1 MLELMHEKILPEE
14 IKKQEKRRVHM
25 EKRAISEKMLEAL
38 RCFLNGEKVMWED
51 GLSGE
56 DWQMLFRLC
65 QHHQILPMIYDTV
78 YACPAFQTCPQE
90 TVQMIKTQVIRQV
103 MVQSRKTEEFLQ
115 LYKKLLDQ
123 DLTPL
128 VVKGLVCR
136 ELYREPDYRCSG
148 DEDVLIPAE
157 QFKTCGEVFAAVG
170 MDMLEPDQNPDEA
183 GEVPFYKVG
192 GLLHIELHKE
202 LFSSESEAYGDL
214 NRLFECVFDRK
225 IQETIHGVPVY
236 TMCHTDHLLY
246 LILHAFK
253 HFLHSGFGIR
263 QVCDIVIYAETYGGE
278 IDWDELMEKCKGV
291 HADVFAASLFDIGK
305 KELTFD
311 PVKACYSESWSSVE
325 VDGSD
330 LLEDLLEGG
339 VFGDSSMSRKHSSN
353 ITLQAVSEDKK
364 GKKAGASLMQTLF
377 PDRKYMERTYA
388 YLKKYPFLL
397 PAAWASRILNYL
409 RESKSMGGNDA
420 MESIEIGNHRVD
432 LMKKYKIIQ

>member
-1 MLELMHEKILPEE
+1 
-14 IKKQEKRRVHM
+14 M

-51 GLSGE
+51 GVSAE

-65 QHHQILPMIYDTV
+65 QYHQILPMIYDTV

-115 LYKKLLDQ
+115 LYKKLLEQ

-157 QFKTCGEVFAAVG
+157 QFKACSEVFAAAG
-170 MDMLEPDQNPDEA
+170 MEMLEPDQDPDEA

-214 NRLFECVFDRK
+214 NRLFDGVFERK
-225 IQETIHGVPVY
+225 IQDTIHGVPVY

-263 QVCDIVIYAETYGGE
+263 QVCDIVIYAEAFGKE
-278 IDWDELMEKCKGV
+278 IDWDDLMEKCKGI

-311 PVKACYSESWSSVE
+311 PVKACYPESWSSVE

-364 GKKAGASLMQTLF
+364 GKKAGASLVQTLF
-377 PDRKYMERTYA
+377 PDRKYMERTYT

-409 RESKSMGGNDA
+409 KESKSMSGNDA

>member
-1 MLELMHEKILPEE
+1 
-14 IKKQEKRRVHM
+14 M
-25 EKRAISEKMLEAL
+25 EKRAISEKLLEAL

-51 GLSGE
+51 GVSAE

-65 QHHQILPMIYDTV
+65 QYHQILPMIYDTV

-115 LYKKLLDQ
+115 LYKKLLEQ

-157 QFKTCGEVFAAVG
+157 QLKACSEVFAAAG
-170 MDMLEPDQNPDEA
+170 MEMLEPDQDPDEA

-214 NRLFECVFDRK
+214 NRLFDGVFERK
-225 IQETIHGVPVY
+225 IQDTIHGVPVY

-263 QVCDIVIYAETYGGE
+263 QVCDIVIYAEAFGKE
-278 IDWDELMEKCKGV
+278 IDWDDLMEKCKGI

-311 PVKACYSESWSSVE
+311 PVKACYPESWSSVE

-364 GKKAGASLMQTLF
+364 GKKAGASLVQTLF
-377 PDRKYMERTYA
+377 PDRKYMERTYT

-409 RESKSMGGNDA
+409 KESKSMSGNDA

>member
-1 MLELMHEKILPEE
+1 
-14 IKKQEKRRVHM
+14 M

-51 GLSGE
+51 GVSAE

-65 QHHQILPMIYDTV
+65 QYHQILPMIYDTV

-115 LYKKLLDQ
+115 LYKKLLEQ

-157 QFKTCGEVFAAVG
+157 QFKACNEVFAAAG
-170 MDMLEPDQNPDEA
+170 MEMLEPDQDPDEA

-214 NRLFECVFDRK
+214 NRLFDGVFERK
-225 IQETIHGVPVY
+225 IQDTIHGVPVY

-263 QVCDIVIYAETYGGE
+263 QVCDIVIYAEAFGKE
-278 IDWDELMEKCKGV
+278 IDWDDLMEKCKGI

-311 PVKACYSESWSSVE
+311 PVKACYPESWSSVE

-364 GKKAGASLMQTLF
+364 GKKAGASLVQTLF
-377 PDRKYMERTYA
+377 PDGKYMERTYT

-397 PAAWASRILNYL
+397 PAAWTSRILNYL
-409 RESKSMGGNDA
+409 KESKSMSGNDA

>member
-1 MLELMHEKILPEE
+1 
-14 IKKQEKRRVHM
+14 M

-51 GLSGE
+51 GVSAE

-65 QHHQILPMIYDTV
+65 QYHQILPMIYDTV

-115 LYKKLLDQ
+115 LYKKLLEQ
-123 DLTPL
+123 DLIPL

-157 QFKTCGEVFAAVG
+157 QFKACSEVFDAAG
-170 MDMLEPDQNPDEA
+170 MEMLEPDQDPDEA

-214 NRLFECVFDRK
+214 NRLFDGVFERK
-225 IQETIHGVPVY
+225 IQDTIHGVPVY

-263 QVCDIVIYAETYGGE
+263 QVCDIVIYAEAFGKE
-278 IDWDELMEKCKGV
+278 IDWDDLMEKCKGI

-311 PVKACYSESWSSVE
+311 PVKACYPESWSSVE

-364 GKKAGASLMQTLF
+364 GKKAGASLVQTLF
-377 PDRKYMERTYA
+377 PDGKYMERTYT

-409 RESKSMGGNDA
+409 KESKSMSGNDA

>member
-1 MLELMHEKILPEE
+1 
-14 IKKQEKRRVHM
+14 M

-51 GLSGE
+51 GVSAE

-65 QHHQILPMIYDTV
+65 QYHQILPMIYDTV

-115 LYKKLLDQ
+115 LYKKLLEQ

-157 QFKTCGEVFAAVG
+157 QFKACSEVFAAAG
-170 MDMLEPDQNPDEA
+170 MEMLEPDQDPDEA

-214 NRLFECVFDRK
+214 NRLFDGVFERK
-225 IQETIHGVPVY
+225 IQDTIHGVPVY

-263 QVCDIVIYAETYGGE
+263 QVCDIVIYAEAFGKE
-278 IDWDELMEKCKGV
+278 IDWDDLMEKCKGI
-291 HADVFAASLFDIGK
+291 HADVFAASLFGIGK

-311 PVKACYSESWSSVE
+311 PVKACYPESWSSVE

-364 GKKAGASLMQTLF
+364 GKKAGASLVQTLF
-377 PDRKYMERTYA
+377 PDRKYMERTYT

-409 RESKSMGGNDA
+409 KESKSMSGNDA

>member
-1 MLELMHEKILPEE
+1 
-14 IKKQEKRRVHM
+14 M
-25 EKRAISEKMLEAL
+25 EKRAINEKMLEAL
-38 RCFLNGEKVMWED
+38 CCFLNGEKVMWED
-51 GLSGE
+51 GVSAE

-65 QHHQILPMIYDTV
+65 QYHQILPMIYDTV

-115 LYKKLLDQ
+115 LYKKLLEQ

-157 QFKTCGEVFAAVG
+157 QFKACNEVFAAAG
-170 MDMLEPDQNPDEA
+170 MEMLEPDQDPDEA

-214 NRLFECVFDRK
+214 NRLFDGVFERK
-225 IQETIHGVPVY
+225 IQDTIHGVPVY

-263 QVCDIVIYAETYGGE
+263 QVCDIVIYAEAFGKE
-278 IDWDELMEKCKGV
+278 IDWDDLMEKCKGI

-311 PVKACYSESWSSVE
+311 PVKACYPESWSSVE

-364 GKKAGASLMQTLF
+364 GKKAGASLVQTLF
-377 PDRKYMERTYA
+377 PDGKYMERTYT

-409 RESKSMGGNDA
+409 KESKSMSGNDA

>member
-1 MLELMHEKILPEE
+1 
-14 IKKQEKRRVHM
+14 M

-51 GLSGE
+51 GVSAE

-65 QHHQILPMIYDTV
+65 QYHQILPMIYDTV

-115 LYKKLLDQ
+115 LYKKLLEQ

-157 QFKTCGEVFAAVG
+157 QFKACSEVFAAAG
-170 MDMLEPDQNPDEA
+170 MEMLEPDQDPDEA

-214 NRLFECVFDRK
+214 NRLFDGVFERK
-225 IQETIHGVPVY
+225 IQDTIHGVPVY

-263 QVCDIVIYAETYGGE
+263 QVCDIVIYAEAFGKE
-278 IDWDELMEKCKGV
+278 IDWDDLMEKCKGI

-311 PVKACYSESWSSVE
+311 PVKACYPESWSSVE

-364 GKKAGASLMQTLF
+364 GKKAGASLVQTLF
-377 PDRKYMERTYA
+377 PDGKYMERTYT

-409 RESKSMGGNDA
+409 KESKSMSGNDA

>member
-1 MLELMHEKILPEE
+1 
-14 IKKQEKRRVHM
+14 M

-51 GLSGE
+51 GVSAE

-65 QHHQILPMIYDTV
+65 QYHQILPMIYDTV

-115 LYKKLLDQ
+115 LYKKLLEQ

-157 QFKTCGEVFAAVG
+157 QFKACSEVFAAAG
-170 MDMLEPDQNPDEA
+170 MEMLEPDQDPDEA

-214 NRLFECVFDRK
+214 NRLFDGVFERK
-225 IQETIHGVPVY
+225 IQDTIHGVPVY

-263 QVCDIVIYAETYGGE
+263 QVCDIVIYAEAFGKE
-278 IDWDELMEKCKGV
+278 IDWDDLMEKCKGI

-311 PVKACYSESWSSVE
+311 PVKACYPESWSSVE

-364 GKKAGASLMQTLF
+364 GKKAGASLVQTLF
-377 PDRKYMERTYA
+377 PDRKYMERTYT

-397 PAAWASRILNYL
+397 PAARASRILNYL
-409 RESKSMGGNDA
+409 KESKSMSGNDA